1 MRAQVAAIIRN
12 SHEPE
17 LTVEEE
23 HEISK
28 YETAADVEDKIQEL
42 EDLYQ
47 VRPRLHCAIDALLLV
62 TEASRTSLMS
72 LAFTLRLCLMMM
84 FKKVIVIMMV
94 MMMVMMMMMM
104 MIMSVPGVP
113 SLLAFKR

>member
-1 MRAQVAAIIRN
+1 MRAQVAAVIRN

-47 VRPRLHCAIDALLLV
+47 VRPPAAQCD
-62 TEASRTSLMS
+62 
-72 LAFTLRLCLMMM
+72 
-84 FKKVIVIMMV
+84 
-94 MMMVMMMMMM
+94 
-104 MIMSVPGVP
+104 
-113 SLLAFKR
+113 

>member
-1 MRAQVAAIIRN
+1 MRAQVAAVIHN

-23 HEISK
+23 HEVSK

-42 EDLYQ
+42 EDLYE

-62 TEASRTSLMS
+62 TEPSRTSLM
-72 LAFTLRLCLMMM
+72 
-84 FKKVIVIMMV
+84 KVVV
-94 MMMVMMMMMM
+94 EVMMMMMM
-104 MIMSVPGVP
+104 SKTEAKKVTGLNWKNYSAPRFPGW
-113 SLLAFKR
+113 KKDRWKW

>member
-42 EDLYQ
+42 EDLYE

-62 TEASRTSLMS
+62 TEPSRTSLMS

-84 FKKVIVIMMV
+84 FKKVIVIIMV
-94 MMMVMMMMMM
+94 MMIGILMM
-104 MIMSVPGVP
+104 MIMRIP